1 MGLRFLYGT
10 RKSVFLTFLLTA
22 VCGFGLNHACAQNGA
37 STISSQGDGSEARQ
51 GGRGHNVAYGI
62 QAPVPF
68 ISRYHEL
75 GTDESYDDRTLVAV
89 IGGGVRGNY
98 QLSIIESYFGIGADV
113 SVSLVGGTLQGEGSD
128 GGIAAHVLVRAI
140 PYITFGPS
148 AAREETPNYEV
159 RVGVGVARAG
169 GSTVSGTPEGL
180 DALVGIDRT
189 WGLADQR
196 GVRLGLQ
203 LRAGIAGDNSD
214 FLYLAPGIS
223 LSVVRGL

>member
-37 STISSQGDGSEARQ
+37 STISSQGEGADARQ

-62 QAPVPF
+62 QAPVPI
-68 ISRYHEL
+68 ISRYSEV
-75 GTDESYDDRTLVAV
+75 GTDYDNRTLVAMM
-89 IGGGVRGNY
+89 GGGVRGNY

-113 SVSLVGGTLQGEGSD
+113 SVSLVGGTFPGLGSD
-128 GGIAAHVLVRAI
+128 EGVAVHVLTRAI

-148 AAREETPNYEV
+148 DAREETPNYEV

-169 GSTVSGTPEGL
+169 SSKALGSPKGL

-203 LRAGIAGDNSD
+203 LRAGIAGDNSN